1 MQPPPGRGRAR
12 WEVLPRGRRAS
23 GGARSPDCRPRPPT
37 PAQVPDARIRPAAG
51 ERGAGRRAARAH
63 GWRAGHAFQE
73 KAPPRR
79 RAPGVGRA
87 PAGRM
92 GGAPTKSSGRGT
104 RTAPR
109 FPASGSGFDKLNL
122 RVLEK
127 LQEEESK
134 ECAEWLEG
142 ALSPRELRP
151 PRARARPGPC
161 QRAPGRRGRGGA
173 RPPRPTQLPGTPAT
187 QLPDLPPGP
196 SPNSPAPA
204 RTAPRPG
211 RGPRPRPR

>member
-1 MQPPPGRGRAR
+1 MRGPQTAGAGRPPP
-12 WEVLPRGRRAS
+12 
-23 GGARSPDCRPRPPT
+23 CRCP
-37 PAQVPDARIRPAAG
+37 VPGARIRPAAG
-51 ERGAGRRAARAH
+51 ERGAGRRAARTR
-63 GWRAGHAFQE
+63 GRRAGRSFLE
-73 KAPPRR
+73 KAPPHR

-92 GGAPTKSSGRGT
+92 GGAPTKSGGRGT

-109 FPASGSGFDKLNL
+109 VPASGSGFDKLNL

-134 ECAEWLEG
+134 ECGDWLEG

-151 PRARARPGPC
+151 PRARAGPAPPSARPAG
-161 QRAPGRRGRGGA
+161 GGGA
-173 RPPRPTQLPGTPAT
+173 GQGHPVPRSSRVPRPRGSPIGPRGPHPTRPHLPAP
-187 QLPDLPPGP
+187 PPG
-196 SPNSPAPA
+196 
-204 RTAPRPG
+204 PG